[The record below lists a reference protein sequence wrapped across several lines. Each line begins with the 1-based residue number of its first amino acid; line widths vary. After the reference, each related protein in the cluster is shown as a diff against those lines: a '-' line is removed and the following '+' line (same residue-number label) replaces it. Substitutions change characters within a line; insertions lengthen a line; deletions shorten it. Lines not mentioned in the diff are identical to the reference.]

1 MRHLIAKFNKYSV
14 LSNYSNITRNLNV
27 SRTPGR
33 FVTDRRGMTAK
44 STSTKLLVGIVSQY
58 FIDQAGMDILAKG
71 CPSACF
77 VAIKYTDVS
86 LELLK
91 DLDILIADP
100 ACVCKYIHQLP
111 KLRWIQSTFS
121 GVSPIVDVLQQDK
134 PPPKFVVT
142 RHAGVFGPLMAEYV
156 VGHII
161 ALERKFSLS
170 RNYQQDKIWGWW
182 KKFIYRPLSELTIGI
197 LGFGDIGKEIA
208 KYCKSMKMTV
218 NIVHRTVP
226 STKSSFVDES
236 FSTEELPKFLQQC
249 DYICNVLPST
259 PSTRGLLSGNILE
272 NCKERKTVL
281 INIGRGDVISCD
293 SILNALN
300 NQWIGGAILDVFKE
314 EPLPNDSELWTHPQ
328 VTITPHIAG
337 LSTDNQVI
345 DSFMENFE
353 LFKEEKPMKYVV
365 DWSKGY

>member
-1 MRHLIAKFNKYSV
+1 M
-14 LSNYSNITRNLNV
+14 
-27 SRTPGR
+27 
-33 FVTDRRGMTAK
+33 
-44 STSTKLLVGIVSQY
+44 
-58 FIDQAGMDILAKG
+58 
-71 CPSACF
+71 
-77 VAIKYTDVS
+77 
-86 LELLK
+86 
-91 DLDILIADP
+91 
-100 ACVCKYIHQLP
+100 
-111 KLRWIQSTFS
+111 QSTFA
-121 GVSPIVDVLQQDK
+121 GVNPIVDQLQQDT
-134 PPPKFVVT
+134 PPPTFVLT
-142 RHAGVFGPLMAEYV
+142 RLGGVFGPPMAEYV
-156 VGHII
+156 IGHII
-161 ALERKFSLS
+161 ARERKFSLS
-170 RNYQQDKIWGWW
+170 RKYQQDKTWGSW
-182 KKFIYRPLSELTIGI
+182 KKFIHRPLSELTIGI

-226 STKSSFVDES
+226 ATKSSFVDES
-236 FSTEELPKFLQQC
+236 FSIEELPKFLQQC

-272 NCKERKTVL
+272 NCKEKKTVL

-337 LSTDNQVI
+337 LTRKNQVI
-345 DSFMENFE
+345 DSFKENFE
-353 LFKEEKPMKYVV
+353 LFKEGKPMKYVV